1 MHEDN
6 VGAVAK
12 IQRMT
17 DDDDAALF
25 EIVRQRSFRKGK
37 FRLSS
42 GAESELYFNLKPT
55 MMDPRG
61 AYLSPRAFL
70 ERVRSEK
77 ADFVGG
83 VEMGA
88 VPIIGSLA
96 AISEVEGHPVRT
108 FFVRKVP
115 KTHGTMDL
123 IEGLAPNETLE
134 GKRVVVADDVATTG
148 SSILKAVD
156 VVRKVGAIV
165 ESALVLVDREEGAAE
180 LLEKHG
186 VRLLSVFRGREF
198 L

>member
-1 MHEDN
+1 M
-6 VGAVAK
+6 GSVAML
-12 IQRMT
+12 QRT
-17 DDDDAALF
+17 TGNDDTALF
-25 EIVRQRSFRKGK
+25 EIVRQRSFRRGK

-61 AYLSPRAFL
+61 AYLSARAFL
-70 ERVRSEK
+70 ARVRSEK

-83 VEMGA
+83 LEMGA

-96 AISEVEGHPVRT
+96 AISEVEGQPVQT

-115 KTHGTMDL
+115 KPHGTMDL
-123 IEGLAPNETLE
+123 IEGLAPNETLK

-148 SSILKAVD
+148 GSILKAID
-156 VVRKVGAIV
+156 AVRAVGAIV
-165 ESALVLVDREEGAAE
+165 QSALVLVDREEGASE

-186 VRLLSVFRGREF
+186 VRLLSVFRGHEF

>member
-1 MHEDN
+1 
-6 VGAVAK
+6 
-12 IQRMT
+12 MT

-61 AYLSPRAFL
+61 AYLSARAFL